1 MMPAPPPSGKRIMPS
16 PSDETG
22 QTWSLRSRS
31 LSLLFGRLR
40 LSVAL
45 LLSGRF
51 ALGHCVPFRSASP
64 LGRCRSFQES
74 VGFLWS
80 LRFPS
85 RCSFGTLTL
94 SVTAFLWVRFAL
106 GRVAPSG
113 NPAVP
118 IGTVLRTSRSL
129 SLLLDADAFCHC
141 VPFWSASPCGRVA
154 PSGNLVVF
162 GVHWH

>member
-1 MMPAPPPSGKRIMPS
+1 MRPGKPGRFAL
-16 PSDETG
+16 G
-22 QTWSLRSRS
+22 RCRSFLVAS
-31 LSLLFGRLR
+31 LSVTAFLFGRLR
-40 LSVAL
+40 LSVAVAP
-45 LLSGRF
+45 SGN
-51 ALGHCVPFRSASP
+51 P
-64 LGRCRSFQES
+64 LDSF
-74 VGFLWS
+74 WS

-129 SLLLDADAFCHC
+129 SLLSGRLRLAVALLLPGISWSSVSIGTGRLRVSARGTPYGAHPC
-141 VPFWSASPCGRVA
+141 VRVPLKQ
-154 PSGNLVVF
+154 PSGIPTCERCACVF
-162 GVHWH
+162 P

>member
-1 MMPAPPPSGKRIMPS
+1 MRPGKP
-16 PSDETG
+16 
-22 QTWSLRSRS
+22 
-31 LSLLFGRLR
+31 
-40 LSVAL
+40 
-45 LLSGRF
+45 GRF
-51 ALGHCVPFRSASP
+51 ALGNCVPFRSASPLRRVAPFWSASP

-80 LRFPS
+80 ASPLGRVAPLGTLRFPS

-129 SLLLDADAFCHC
+129 SLLFGRLRLAVALLLPGISWSSVSVGIRRLRVPARGTPYGARPC
-141 VPFWSASPCGRVA
+141 VRV
-154 PSGNLVVF
+154 PPM
-162 GVHWH
+162 

>member
-1 MMPAPPPSGKRIMPS
+1 MRPGKP
-16 PSDETG
+16 
-22 QTWSLRSRS
+22 
-31 LSLLFGRLR
+31 
-40 LSVAL
+40 
-45 LLSGRF
+45 GRF

-64 LGRCRSFQES
+64 LGRCRSFRES

-129 SLLLDADAFCHC
+129 SLLFGRLRLAVALLLPGISWSSVSVGIRRLRVPARGTPYGAHPC
-141 VPFWSASPCGRVA
+141 VRVPLKQ
-154 PSGNLVVF
+154 PSGILTCERCACVF
-162 GVHWH
+162 P

>member
-1 MMPAPPPSGKRIMPS
+1 MRPGKP
-16 PSDETG
+16 
-22 QTWSLRSRS
+22 
-31 LSLLFGRLR
+31 
-40 LSVAL
+40 
-45 LLSGRF
+45 GRF
-51 ALGHCVPFRSASP
+51 ALGHCRSFSVGFASP
-64 LGRCRSFQES
+64 SRCSFQES

-129 SLLLDADAFCHC
+129 SLLSGRLRLAVALLLPGISWSSVSVGIRRLRVPARGTPYGAHPC
-141 VPFWSASPCGRVA
+141 VRV
-154 PSGNLVVF
+154 PLM
-162 GVHWH
+162 